1 MRATDLKKILPESF
15 LFDKEIGDN
24 LLIYNQMYNDEIVS
38 RYYIDVNINEH
49 EININDYQEKYISS
63 DFFKA
68 SEKLQWNFYLIFIRD
83 TTDSELK
90 KNIENEDSYARKFI
104 FNKIELEKYLK
115 YEKSISSEDDD
126 VVARWKQ
133 KLSSIDLQEVFSNEN
148 FSDAIPRFVD
158 GKAKK
163 TKELAPVDSKPDENE
178 DFILNSI
185 STIKLSDKYR
195 KHPEVRNYNLHKV
208 NLICGS
214 NGVGKTSLLE
224 SIELVVTGNNN
235 RNENVKDI
243 SGQVFAEY
251 ESNKGLY
258 EDSSTKSL
266 LKYKARDYFWYNK
279 PYSRYNDLHNSF
291 NRYNFYNSDT
301 AYKLSNSPNDADFT
315 GYLTAIA
322 LGPEFG
328 AIRKRLNGF
337 QERLLKQK
345 RTFNSQLISLK
356 DDKVTAENK
365 ISSFKKV
372 SDPNIIFENF
382 IENAKKIKWK
392 KNLPKTKED
401 KTEQFEED
409 YKEILSYLNTLIH
422 SKIES
427 ETSLNISIKDLNN
440 LKTKLNDL
448 EKRKS
453 ESNELIDK
461 KNIFLKEIS
470 NKRILLEKAIKYFKE
485 PKSFKIQSI
494 QSDIQILKDKII
506 KFENYNHQLSTI
518 ELGNILTNDITIGT
532 LKKSIEEKLNIKT
545 SEKSR
550 SIEQL
555 NLLKSTLDNIKSIIA
570 EIKYYGKEYV
580 SNMKEIDSCPLCESP
595 QSKSQLQQKIEKIYN
610 DNDSSKK
617 ISVFNKN
624 ISLLEK
630 ELLELTKNIETINK
644 YELIIKNIIPE
655 YESKE
660 LSDLKKL
667 YDKIVKDNIDNKKKL
682 EELEI
687 LFSFLKSNGY
697 DKIEF
702 EEIQVSIKDNFNEL
716 NFSDKNKESF
726 DKELVNLNTIEKIS
740 KDEIN
745 VIKQNVEGD
754 RLEIQKLIV
763 DKFDSKKYMN
773 EIEYEINEYNSY
785 LGFFEKAKFFID
797 IKLDKLVIEVRHS
810 IEHLYETFKSFKNE
824 LINYQELS
832 LANDIIKKAIKKTE
846 NINIKNERVKDGLKV
861 IDEILLNDS
870 EEKVL
875 GNFFKKNIEEIKN
888 IFTSIHSPKE
898 FVNLEISGGKV
909 TLYKK
914 GVDLPV
920 PITEISTG
928 QRSALAL
935 SIFLA
940 LNKKLKKGPNV
951 IMFDDPVTYTDDLNI
966 LSFFDYLRNLIIN
979 ESRQVIFATASN
991 KIANLFEK
999 KFSFLNDDFDK
1010 HLLSRELD

>member
-1 MRATDLKKILPESF
+1 MRATDLKNILPESF
-15 LFDKEIGDN
+15 FFDKEIGDN
-24 LLIYNQMYNDEIVS
+24 LLIYNQMYNDKIVS

-63 DFFKA
+63 DFFNA
-68 SEKLQWNFYLIFIRD
+68 TENLQWNFYLIFIRD
-83 TTDSELK
+83 TIDLELK
-90 KNIENEDSYARKFI
+90 RNIENEESYARKFI
-104 FNKIELEKYLK
+104 FNKVELEKYLK

-133 KLSSIDLQEVFSNEN
+133 KLSSIDLQEVFSDEN
-148 FSDAIPRFVD
+148 FSVAIPRFID

-163 TKELAPVDSKPDENE
+163 AQELAPVDTKPDENE

-195 KHPEVRNYNLHKV
+195 KHPEVRNYNLRKV

-224 SIELVVTGNNN
+224 SIELAVTGNNN

-243 SGQVFAEY
+243 SGQVYAEY

-258 EDSSTKSL
+258 EDSTTKSL

-279 PYSRYNDLHNSF
+279 PYSRSNELHKSF
-291 NRYNFYNSDT
+291 SRYNFYNSDT

-315 GYLTAIA
+315 EYLTAIA

-328 AIRKRLNGF
+328 AIRKRLNVF
-337 QERLLKQK
+337 QNRLSKHK
-345 RTFNSQLISLK
+345 RQFDSQLTSLK
-356 DDKVTAENK
+356 DDKINAEKK
-365 ISSFKKV
+365 INSFKKV
-372 SDPNIIFENF
+372 SDPDIIFENF
-382 IENAKKIKWK
+382 ISNAKKIKWK

-401 KTEQFEED
+401 RTEQFEED
-409 YKEILSYLNTLIH
+409 YKELLSDLNTLVH

-427 ETSLNISIKDLNN
+427 EATLNKSIKDLNE
-440 LKTKLNDL
+440 LKTKLNAI

-453 ESNELIDK
+453 EANELIDK
-461 KNIFLKEIS
+461 KSVFLKEIS
-470 NKRILLEKAIKYFKE
+470 NKKLFLEKAMNYYKDAR
-485 PKSFKIQSI
+485 SFKIQSI
-494 QSDIQILKDKII
+494 ETDIQSLKDKII
-506 KFENYNHQLSTI
+506 KFENCNNQLSAI
-518 ELGNILTNDITIGT
+518 ELGSILTNDNTIRIF
-532 LKKSIEEKLNIKT
+532 KKSIDEKLSTKT
-545 SEKSR
+545 KEKSR
-550 SIEQL
+550 GIEQL

-610 DNDSSKK
+610 DNDSSNK

-624 ISLLEK
+624 IFLLEK
-630 ELLELTKNIETINK
+630 EIVGLSKSLEAINK
-644 YELIIKNIIPE
+644 YELVIKNLIPD
-655 YESKE
+655 YE
-660 LSDLKKL
+660 DKKISEIDRE
-667 YDKIVKDNIDNKKKL
+667 YDKLLKENIDYKKKL

-697 DKIEF
+697 NKIEF
-702 EEIQVSIKDNFNEL
+702 EEIQLSINENFTDL
-716 NFSDKNKESF
+716 NFSDKSKKSF
-726 DKELVNLNTIEKIS
+726 EKELVSLNNIEKTS
-740 KDEIN
+740 KNEIK
-745 VIKQNVEGD
+745 VFKQNFESD
-754 RLEIQKLIV
+754 RLEIQKLIT
-763 DKFDSKKYMN
+763 DKFDSKKYIN
-773 EIEYEINEYNSY
+773 EIDYEINEYNSY
-785 LGFFEKAKFFID
+785 LEFFKKSKLFIE
-797 IKLDKLVIEVRHS
+797 IKLNELVIEVRHN

-832 LANDIIKKAIKKTE
+832 LANNIIKKSTKEIE
-846 NINIKNERVKDGLKV
+846 DINIKNKRIEGGLK
-861 IDEILLNDS
+861 IINEMLFNDS

-875 GNFFKKNIEEIKN
+875 SSFFDKNIKEIKN

-898 FVNLEISGGKV
+898 FVNLEIKGGKV

-991 KIANLFEK
+991 KIAKLFEK
-999 KFSFLNDDFDK
+999 KFSFLNEDFDK
-1010 HLLSRELD
+1010 HLLSRDLD